1 MPEYSCSAI
10 VEFDALLDTDFGK
23 VRYIRNNI
31 ERFSDLNMSIINGD
45 NYFLRVM
52 LYTMPVR
59 DVATLIGMPQDT
71 YTEVFEDRKILRKA
85 FGLSPST
92 TILELSKLY
101 VSTGGIINT
110 TVLCRNPLEEHFIKH
125 MVPEFKTIVGKY
137 DINLDM
143 YDVIYVKEFAN
154 IIKYALHK
162 RFNGMQVIIPDF
174 WYNMDPVDHKKPNL
188 DVALTISDTNKIKT
202 LCPYKNFVLPESEE

>member
-31 ERFSDLNMSIINGD
+31 ERFPNLNMNIVDAD

-52 LYTMPVR
+52 LYTMTVR

-71 YTEVFEDRKILRKA
+71 YTELFTDRKVLRKA
-85 FGLSPST
+85 FELSPNM
-92 TILELSKLY
+92 TILELVKLY
-101 VSTGGIINT
+101 DSTGGIIST
-110 TVLCRNPLEEHFIKH
+110 TVLCKNPLEEHFIKH
-125 MVPEFKTIVGKY
+125 IAPEFKTIVGKY
-137 DINLDM
+137 DINLDV
-143 YDVIYVKEFAN
+143 YDTIYLKEFADV
-154 IIKYALHK
+154 IKYALHK
-162 RFNGMQVIIPDF
+162 RFNGKQVIIPDF
-174 WYNMDPVDHKKPNL
+174 WYNMDLTDHKKPNL